1 MKRPSLRSRQ
11 GGFTLVEVLVAL
23 VIFTFGLLG
32 AAGLVLSSLQADK
45 YASNSVTASSMARE
59 YSELMQM
66 IPDGVSS
73 THTSTSSSTGTLMV
87 DTASLTSSDANA
99 CTGAGKTCTPQEMI
113 AVVRSDW
120 ASRVDSPLYL
130 PSGRGEVCRDSTP
143 RNAAGELQWG
153 GCDETGDT
161 VLIKMGWL
169 GKPAV
174 GSGGAVD
181 LSWMTA
187 DRPRFAVS
195 AMGNLRDYVSH

>member
-1 MKRPSLRSRQ
+1 M
-11 GGFTLVEVLVAL
+11 VEVLVAL
-23 VIFTFGLLG
+23 VIFTFGMLG

-45 YASNSVTASSMARE
+45 YASNSVTASAMARE

-73 THTSTSSSTGTLMV
+73 TYSATASSANTLMV
-87 DTASLTSSDANA
+87 ATSSLTPSGADG
-99 CTGAGKTCTPQEMI
+99 CTGTGKTCTPSEMI
-113 AVVRSDW
+113 AAVRNDW
-120 ASRVDSPLYL
+120 AARVKSSQYL

-143 RNAAGELQWG
+143 RNDSGELEWG
-153 GCDETGDT
+153 GCDEEGDT

-174 GSGGAVD
+174 GSGGTVD